1 MSLKSLLLALSATG
15 LAIHL
20 LTRGRRAGKGTPATA
35 GADSPNA
42 AERLQQTHEAGA
54 YAGVGADLPGG
65 NAGARLFPGPAPA
78 AEPEAITPGL
88 PDFLRG
94 A

>member
-15 LAIHL
+15 LAVHL
-20 LTRGRRAGKGTPATA
+20 LTRGRRSGRRML
-35 GADSPNA
+35 ADTVESPNA

-54 YAGVGADLPGG
+54 YAGVGTGLPGG

-78 AEPEAITPGL
+78 AEPEAVTPGL

>member
-1 MSLKSLLLALSATG
+1 MSLKSLFLTLSAAG
-15 LAIHL
+15 LAVHL
-20 LTRGRRAGKGTPATA
+20 LTRGRGAGRRAL
-35 GADSPNA
+35 ADSAQSPNA

-54 YAGVGADLPGG
+54 YAGVGAALPGG
-65 NAGARLFPGPAPA
+65 NAGARLFPGPPPA
-78 AEPEAITPGL
+78 SDPEAVTPGL

>member
-15 LAIHL
+15 LAVHL
-20 LTRGRRAGKGTPATA
+20 LTWGRRAGGGMSAAPE
-35 GADSPNA
+35 SPNA

-54 YAGVGADLPGG
+54 YAGVGAALPGG
-65 NAGARLFPGPAPA
+65 NAGARLFPGPTPA
-78 AEPEAITPGL
+78 AAPEAITPGL

>member
-1 MSLKSLLLALSATG
+1 MALKSLLLALSATG
-15 LAIHL
+15 LAVHL
-20 LTRGRRAGKGTPATA
+20 LTRGRRAGGGTPT
-35 GADSPNA
+35 DTEESPNA

-54 YAGVGADLPGG
+54 YAGVGAGLPGG

-78 AEPEAITPGL
+78 EEPEAVTPGL

>member
-15 LAIHL
+15 LAVHL
-20 LTRGRRAGKGTPATA
+20 LTRGRRAGRGMPAA
-35 GADSPNA
+35 VESPNA

-54 YAGVGADLPGG
+54 YAGVGAALPGG

-78 AEPEAITPGL
+78 AAPEAITPGL